1 MTGVTMAEESPAAR
15 VFSEHRDRLW
25 GVAYRVLGR
34 VNDVED
40 VVQDTWLRWSGVR
53 VEEVDDPEAYLV
65 RVATRLAI
73 DRLRSA
79 QSRRELYVGPWLPE
93 PILTGPDVA
102 DSVALADSVST
113 AMLLVLEA
121 LSPLERAVFV
131 LREAFGYSYAEIA
144 GFVDRSEP
152 SVRQTARRA
161 REHVEEHRVRYDTD
175 QSTRATVTQRFLD
188 ACVGGDLARLMEVL
202 APEVT
207 LVSDGGGLAPAPRKA
222 IDGWELVARALV
234 TFAGRMPEAPST
246 QVVTLNGG
254 PGVVV
259 CSAGTPV
266 VAISLHLMDGQVH
279 TIHLVSNPQKLAG
292 LARAGWPGHPGTP
305 APPPAG

>member
-1 MTGVTMAEESPAAR
+1 MCQPGWVTDLTMAQESRAAR
-15 VFSEHRDRLW
+15 IFSEQRGRLT

-34 VNDVED
+34 INDVED
-40 VVQDTWLRWSGVR
+40 VVQDTWLRWSGVP
-53 VEEVDDPEAYLV
+53 VEEVEDPEAYLV

-79 QSRRELYVGPWLPE
+79 QSRREYYVGPWLPE

-144 GFVDRSEP
+144 GFVGRSEP

-161 REHVEEHRVRYDTD
+161 RDHVEEHRVKYDTD
-175 QSTRATVTQRFLD
+175 PSTRAAVTERFLE
-188 ACVGGDLARLMEVL
+188 ACAGGDLAKLMEVL
-202 APEVT
+202 APDVT

-222 IDGWELVARALV
+222 IDGWELVARAL
-234 TFAGRMPEAPST
+234 A
-246 QVVTLNGG
+246 
-254 PGVVV
+254 
-259 CSAGTPV
+259 
-266 VAISLHLMDGQVH
+266 
-279 TIHLVSNPQKLAG
+279 
-292 LARAGWPGHPGTP
+292 
-305 APPPAG
+305 